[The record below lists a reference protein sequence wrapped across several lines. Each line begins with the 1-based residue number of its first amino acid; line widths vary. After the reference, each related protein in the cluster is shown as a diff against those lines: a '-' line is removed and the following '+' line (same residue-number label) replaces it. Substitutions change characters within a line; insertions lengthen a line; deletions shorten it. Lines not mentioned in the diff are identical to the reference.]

1 MARSHIG
8 HVHIK
13 LGCTVV
19 ATSDTHTNL
28 MSACVCWLVPT
39 KTLPPTLGAQGC
51 HASLWPLPHP
61 LQAQPLPHRALRAS
75 IWLIHWAQS
84 VDGLLLVF
92 CGVQCIIVLHK
103 LRTASVLSWGTLK
116 LSPVAVCNTKVFYTV
131 CRDSTYHDRPPSAR
145 GRFPLTCS
153 TRNASTMHIY
163 CTTEHEY
170 KKSWTESGKI

>member
-1 MARSHIG
+1 MSLRLLPHYFLSHTGSTKVPRQLVATATSTANMARSHIG

-19 ATSDTHTNL
+19 ATSDIHTNL
-28 MSACVCWLVPT
+28 MSGRVCWLVPT

-51 HASLWPLPHP
+51 HASSWPLPHP

-75 IWLIHWAQS
+75 IWLMHWAQS

-92 CGVQCIIVLHK
+92 CGVQCIIALHK

-116 LSPVAVCNTKVFYTV
+116 LSPVAVCNTKAFLYNLQG
-131 CRDSTYHDRPPSAR
+131 YHLS
-145 GRFPLTCS
+145 
-153 TRNASTMHIY
+153 
-163 CTTEHEY
+163 
-170 KKSWTESGKI
+170 